1 MLGMMED
8 SGTTFYSYTN
18 GTSQSQAKTNYTRA
32 GSTLTTSRIGARFR
46 NNAETGW
53 MAGVM
58 GEFIVT
64 NGVLSTL
71 NRQKLEGYAA
81 HKWGVS
87 ANLPAAHPYK
97 TTPP

>member
-1 MLGMMED
+1 
-8 SGTTFYSYTN
+8 
-18 GTSQSQAKTNYTRA
+18 
-32 GSTLTTSRIGARFR
+32 
-46 NNAETGW
+46 
-53 MAGVM
+53 MAGTI

-71 NRQKLEGYAA
+71 NRERLEGYAA

-87 ANLPAAHPYK
+87 ANLPGAHPYL